1 MCDWRV
7 LRHASV
13 ISEARSVFQHRP
25 FCKAF
30 RASLDS
36 LSCSHLIIAI
46 SKAISLDYS
55 GAFSNK
61 KAIAISKAMSKR
73 KSRTMPLSTDEIDG
87 LDIAILDYFLEG
99 RETGDPWGKATP
111 SEIYRALDERGTLD
125 QLDNPVRQTVQH
137 RIQRLALA
145 SHLKNK
151 YDSGSYEFVS
161 DPRDSQSRE

>member
-1 MCDWRV
+1 
-7 LRHASV
+7 
-13 ISEARSVFQHRP
+13 
-25 FCKAF
+25 
-30 RASLDS
+30 
-36 LSCSHLIIAI
+36 
-46 SKAISLDYS
+46 
-55 GAFSNK
+55 
-61 KAIAISKAMSKR
+61 MSKR
-73 KSRTMPLSTDEIDG
+73 KSHTMPLSTDEIDD

-161 DPRDSQSRE
+161 DPRTSQSRE